1 MKYVKRYI
9 ILISI
14 ALLSFA
20 SCIKEVEFTGEETAP
35 LPVLNCVVGD
45 GDTVVY
51 ADLTKSL
58 FFLRRGD
65 FAPITDAEVVI
76 TCNGTDYPMTLVND
90 SVYMLRHTFAA
101 GDVVSI
107 SATMPEFGTITSST
121 TTVPPKLDF
130 VRVYCNKEDG
140 EDIVKSLTLKFE
152 NKAPQNSYYQIKI
165 SRRLRSNEYDNM
177 SWWWYW
183 SWDIEKYEYI
193 SCNDTRILFTN
204 TDFPSI
210 TEGRY
215 ILFPAKNF
223 QGDTVSITIELD
235 NPQQMVDEYKFFCVD
250 IFSISESLYKYIS
263 TANNFYSSHDNP
275 FTEPVQ
281 VYTNISGGL
290 GVLGTISYTPKSVIG
305 VLDKKN
311 SLL

>member
-51 ADLTKSL
+51 ADLSKSL

-65 FAPITDAEVVI
+65 FAPITDAEVVL
-76 TCNGTDYPMTLVND
+76 TCNGTAYPMTLVGD

-107 SATMPEFGTITSST
+107 SATMPEFGTITSKT
-121 TTVPPKLDF
+121 ITVVPKPAFGLVTYVF
-130 VRVYCNKEDG
+130 ESYRMASG
-140 EDIVKSLTLKFE
+140 FALQIE
-152 NKAPQNSYYQIKI
+152 NKNPTNSYYLIYVANKI
-165 SRRLRSNEYDNM
+165 TPDSTEEMCWHWETES
-177 SWWWYW
+177 
-183 SWDIEKYEYI
+183 YENI
-193 SCNDTRILFTN
+193 SCYDSRILLTN
-204 TDFPSI
+204 SDFPSI
-210 TEGRY
+210 NEGQY
-215 ILFPAKNF
+215 LLFPGRNF
-223 QGDTVSITIELD
+223 SGDTITLKIDFYDTIEV
-235 NPQQMVDEYKFFCVD
+235 NQIQVVDLY
-250 IFSISESLYKYIS
+250 SISEDLYKYLS
-263 TANNFYSSHDNP
+263 TCYNYYSSRNNP

-290 GVLGTISYTPKSVIG
+290 GVLGAKSYKG
-305 VLDKKN
+305 KN
-311 SLL
+311 IFWGDHYQP